1 MLTPILPRACQ
12 SVAKDQG
19 DGSGGWWDCGGIVV
33 VGGRE
38 GHSLGLVG

>member
-19 DGSGGWWDCGGIVV
+19 DGSGGWWDYG
-33 VGGRE
+33 GGRDTVWD
-38 GHSLGLVG
+38 S